1 MKISNSELEIAI
13 DDYIRGRNAN
23 RNRNIL
29 KDRLVNG
36 MCYEPLAEKY
46 ALSVR
51 QVQNIVYKC
60 QEQLFKH
67 INLEKY

>member
-1 MKISNSELEIAI
+1 MISNTELETAI